1 MAILKSGEWLSL
13 CCLTADLAKGSGGKI
28 IQYAEC
34 RIARLTLMVENKSD
48 KVNKRGKSKSAEHN
62 YNFTINLELKNG
74 QIRKIHP
81 ILITHINNL
90 PVI

>member
-13 CCLTADLAKGSGGKI
+13 CCLTADMAKVSGGKI

-34 RIARLTLMVENKSD
+34 RIARLVLMMENHSATI
-48 KVNKRGKSKSAEHN
+48 NKTGKSKSAEHN

-81 ILITHINNL
+81 ILITHINNFKVL
-90 PVI
+90 